1 MNRID
6 LKIEKLKN
14 KIQELES
21 KHFEARLQSNQRF
34 SNLGWGA
41 GMRMSKI
48 YVSTTKEDNLK
59 KRIDIA
65 QSELFKLLEIK
76 KSQLTIF

>member
-1 MNRID
+1 MSAID

-21 KHFEARLQSNQRF
+21 KYFETRLQSNQRF

-59 KRIDIA
+59 RRIDIA

>member
-59 KRIDIA
+59 KRIDMA

-76 KSQLTIF
+76 KTQPTIF

>member
-1 MNRID
+1 MSAID
-6 LKIEKLKN
+6 LKIEKLKI
-14 KIQELES
+14 KIQELET

-59 KRIDIA
+59 RRIDIA